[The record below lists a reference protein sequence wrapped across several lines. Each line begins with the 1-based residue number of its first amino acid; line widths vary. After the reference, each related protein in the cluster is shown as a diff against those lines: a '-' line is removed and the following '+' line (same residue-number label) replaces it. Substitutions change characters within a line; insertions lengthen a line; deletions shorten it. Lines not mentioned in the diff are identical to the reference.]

1 MSETERMRPDSAT
14 RTAER
19 EEIEMPIAAGPGPTS
34 EEEAAADEAK
44 SSLDASGESAEVAQH
59 YEEMI
64 ERGAHQQG
72 EGRP

>member
-1 MSETERMRPDSAT
+1 MNETERMRPDAAT
-14 RTAER
+14 RAAER
-19 EEIEMPIAAGPGPTS
+19 EEIEMPIAAGRAPTP

-44 SSLDASGESAEVAQH
+44 SALDAAGETEEVAEH

-64 ERGAHQQG
+64 ERGAHQKG